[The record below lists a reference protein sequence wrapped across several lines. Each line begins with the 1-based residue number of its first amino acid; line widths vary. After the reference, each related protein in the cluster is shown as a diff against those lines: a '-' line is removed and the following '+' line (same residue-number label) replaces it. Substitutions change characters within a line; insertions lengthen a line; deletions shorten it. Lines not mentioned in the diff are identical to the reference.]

1 MADGKDGQ
9 KLKLNGESAG
19 RKKKLIIIIAL
30 VLLLAGGG
38 AGGFFFMK
46 GSGDAKEG
54 AEAESAEAKA
64 AEPADTETMFI
75 ADPEAF
81 TFSVRDGR
89 RSRLVQI
96 RVAFEVT
103 GQKNLDLAQHHL
115 PLIRSAVFGV
125 LDSTSFE
132 SLQSAAGREEMRKKA
147 LEAARTK
154 VQTVASDPL
163 LNRMFFTALV
173 VQ

>member
-54 AEAESAEAKA
+54 EAESAEAKA

-89 RSRLVQI
+89 RSRIVQI

>member
-1 MADGKDGQ
+1 MADEKSGA

-30 VLLLAGGG
+30 VLLLGGG
-38 AGGFFFMK
+38 AAGFFLMK
-46 GSGDAKEG
+46 GSSEPKEG
-54 AEAESAEAKA
+54 AEAGAEEAKA
-64 AEPADTETMFI
+64 AQPADTETMFI
-75 ADPEAF
+75 SDPEAF

-89 RSRLVQI
+89 RSRIVQI

-125 LDSTSFE
+125 LDATGFE
-132 SLQSAAGREEMRKKA
+132 ALQTAAGREEMRKKA

-154 VQTVASDPL
+154 VQTVAGDPL
-163 LNRMFFTALV
+163 LKRMFFTALV